1 MRKLIEAKN
10 KLLIT
15 LNKTYLI
22 FPVTNGAELV
32 KVNLIIDDKSLREF
46 DIELAVN
53 KGQINFWSFL
63 DINIYN
69 GKTAEIQ
76 IDCEVKKIPS

>member
-1 MRKLIEAKN
+1 MNKIKKLFFELKKN
-10 KLLIT
+10 
-15 LNKTYLI
+15 YLI
-22 FPVTNGAELV
+22 FPITNGTELA

-53 KGQINFWSFL
+53 KGQINFLSFL
-63 DINIYN
+63 DISIYN

-76 IDCEVKKIPS
+76 IYCEI